1 MLTKF
6 FLKNQITLLFLL
18 FVVLVGG
25 LVSLFKLGKLEDPDF
40 TIKTA
45 LVVTVYPGAS
55 PYEVEQE
62 VTRKIEE
69 ACQSAAMVEKI
80 RSKSRANMSMV
91 YVDLYESVKA
101 SEIDQLWDILRRKV
115 EAVQKDLPDGV
126 LKSVVYDDYSD
137 VFGIFLA
144 VTGREMDVYQL
155 ERYAKFLKKE
165 LLLVDNVEKINLFG
179 ASDEAVYI
187 ELDPVK
193 AAELNIHPQK
203 IISAINSGNLVFT
216 GGAVETEDRRIRI
229 SGSTHF
235 KSVDEIGDVLIL
247 CGQDKLVKVK
257 DIAEIIREPE
267 RPVTPFMRYNSQ
279 ASIGIAVSA
288 KKDANVVEMGEA
300 VDRKIQTLLSNLPS
314 GIKVEGIYYQSD
326 FVKDSIK
333 KFGKNLGQ
341 SVFIVV
347 LVLFFS
353 MGLRPGLIIAT
364 NLILSI
370 AATFSAMLVMGIN
383 LHQISIAALIL
394 VMGMIVDNAI
404 VVAEGAQTDI
414 NNKGDRF
421 LSCMKSAGKNAFPLL
436 GATIIASLA
445 FMPIYLAPTN
455 MGEYVGSLFL
465 VVAVSLLFSWV
476 FAMTQ
481 TPLFSLY
488 LLVPKK
494 NFKENYSG
502 MIYDF
507 YRKVLNISFRYKK
520 ITLVIMFFILAAGI
534 FGFLRVPKNFF
545 ADSEKAQFF
554 VDYRRPE
561 GTKIQAVS
569 DDIKIFESW
578 LLKKEG
584 VKNFASSIGQGV
596 PRFAASITPR
606 SLNRSFAQIVVN
618 VDDHEKIDEMIKEIK
633 LWFNQNLPQ
642 GEAHLWKYI
651 SGPNGKYRIE
661 ARFTGPDPLV
671 LRELAGKARDIMY
684 KNKLTDSVTDDWREK
699 EMVYNVKYSPLKAKK
714 AGVEKDHFAAA
725 LLCATD
731 GLPVTQLRENDD
743 ILDIKLRYKNIS
755 PENISSVPVFGSFG
769 KSIPVLQAS
778 EDISPVFEDPV
789 VRRYNRTRVI
799 RAQCDPVPGVT
810 ADSVLKQIKPE
821 IEKIELPK
829 GYELEWGGEHERSK
843 VANKGVRQNLF
854 SCVLFMVVILVFLFN
869 SVKQTLIVILTIPF
883 AITGI
888 AAGLLFSGQP
898 FGFLPIIGAY
908 SLMGM
913 IIKNA
918 VVLIDEINIEI
929 REGTK
934 PYYAVKNASVNRLRP
949 VLLTSVTTILGMTPL
964 LQDALFI
971 SMAVTI
977 MSGLF
982 FGAVLT
988 LVLVPVLYL
997 LFYSIRYEKPAE
1009 TD

>member
-1 MLTKF
+1 
-6 FLKNQITLLFLL
+6 
-18 FVVLVGG
+18 
-25 LVSLFKLGKLEDPDF
+25 
-40 TIKTA
+40 
-45 LVVTVYPGAS
+45 
-55 PYEVEQE
+55 
-62 VTRKIEE
+62 
-69 ACQSAAMVEKI
+69 
-80 RSKSRANMSMV
+80 MSMV

-115 EAVQKDLPDGV
+115 EAVQNDLPKGV
-126 LKSVVYDDYSD
+126 LKPVVYDDYSD

-144 VTGREMDVYQL
+144 VTGEGMDVYQL
-155 ERYAKFLKKE
+155 ERYAEFLKKE
-165 LLLVDNVEKINLFG
+165 LLLVKNVEKINLFG
-179 ASDEAVYI
+179 VSDEALYI

-193 AAELNIHPQK
+193 AADFNIHPQK

-216 GGAVETEDRRIRI
+216 GGAVETDDKRIRI
-229 SGSTHF
+229 SGSQHF
-235 KSVDEIGDVLIL
+235 KSEDEIKNILIL
-247 CGQDKLVKVK
+247 CDKDKLVRLS
-257 DIAEIIREPE
+257 DIAEIKRESE
-267 RPVTPFMRYNSQ
+267 RPIQPFMRYNSKP
-279 ASIGIAVSA
+279 SIGIAVSA
-288 KKDANVVEMGEA
+288 KKNANVVEMGEA
-300 VDRKIQTLLSNLPS
+300 VSEKIEILLSNLPS
-314 GIKVEGIYYQSD
+314 GIKIEEIYYQSD

-333 KFGKNLGQ
+333 KFGKNLFQ

-353 MGLRPGLIIAT
+353 MGLRPGLIIAS

-404 VVAEGAQTDI
+404 VVAEGTQTDI
-414 NNKGDRF
+414 NTKTDKF
-421 LSCMKSAGKNAFPLL
+421 TSCIKSARKNSFPLL

-465 VVAVSLLFSWV
+465 VVAVSLFFSWV

-481 TPLFSLY
+481 TPFFSLY
-488 LLVPKK
+488 LLDPKK
-494 NFKENYSG
+494 EHKENYSG
-502 MIYDF
+502 FIYDF
-507 YRKVLNISFRYKK
+507 YKKILNITFRYKK
-520 ITLVIMFFILAAGI
+520 LTLIIMFFMLAAGV
-534 FGFLRVPKNFF
+534 FGFLKVPKNFF

-561 GTKIQAVS
+561 GTKIQSVS

-578 LLKKEG
+578 LLKKDG
-584 VKNFASSIGQGV
+584 VKNIASSIGQGV

-618 VDDHEKIDEMIKEIK
+618 VDDHKKIDEMIKEIK
-633 LWFNQNLPQ
+633 LWFKKNLPQ

-671 LRELAGKARDIMY
+671 LRDLAKKAREIMY

-699 EMVYNVKYSPLKAKK
+699 EMVYNLKYSPLKAKK

-731 GLPVTQLRENDD
+731 GLPVTQFRENDD
-743 ILDIKLRYKNIS
+743 ILNIKLKYKDIS
-755 PENISSVPVFGSFG
+755 PQNISSVPVFGSLG
-769 KSIPVLQAS
+769 KSIPILQAS
-778 EDISPVFEDPV
+778 EDISHEFEDPV

-799 RAQCDPVPGVT
+799 RAQCDPVPGIT
-810 ADSVLKQIKPE
+810 ADTVLKQIRPE
-821 IEKIELPK
+821 IEKIKLPK
-829 GYELEWGGEHERSK
+829 GYELDWGGEHERSK

-888 AAGLLFSGQP
+888 AAGLLLSGQP
-898 FGFLPIIGAY
+898 FGFLPIIGFY

-913 IIKNA
+913 LIKNA
-918 VVLIDEINIEI
+918 IVLIDEINIEI
-929 REGTK
+929 REGKK
-934 PYYAVKNASVNRLRP
+934 PYFAVKNASVNRLRP

-964 LQDALFI
+964 LQDALFT

-997 LFYSIRYEKPAE
+997 LFYRIKYEASLLEK
-1009 TD
+1009 

>member
-6 FLKNQITLLFLL
+6 FLKNQITLLFVL
-18 FVVLVGG
+18 FVVLTGG
-25 LVSLFKLGKLEDPDF
+25 IVSLLKLGKLEDPDF

-45 LVVTVYPGAS
+45 LVVTIYPGAS

-69 ACQSAAMVEKI
+69 ACQSASMVEKI

-115 EAVQKDLPDGV
+115 EAVQADLPKDV

-144 VTGREMDVYQL
+144 VTGKEMDAYQL

-165 LLLVDNVEKINLFG
+165 LLLVKNVEKINLFG
-179 ASDEAVYI
+179 GSNKAIYI

-193 AAELNIHPQK
+193 AKELNIHPQQ
-203 IISAINSGNLVFT
+203 IINAVNSSNFVFT
-216 GGAVETEDRRIRI
+216 GGAVETDVKRIRV
-229 SGSTHF
+229 SGSSHF
-235 KSVDEIGDVLIL
+235 KSREEIGEVLIL
-247 CGQDKLVKVK
+247 CGKDKFVRLK
-257 DIAEIIREPE
+257 DIAEIKREPE
-267 RPVTPFMRYNSQ
+267 SPMPPFMRYNSKP
-279 ASIGIAVSA
+279 SIGIAVSA
-288 KKDANVVEMGEA
+288 KQNANVVEMGEA
-300 VDRKIQTLLSNLPS
+300 VNKKLETLLSNLPS
-314 GIKVEGIYYQSD
+314 GIKIEGIYYQSD

-341 SVFIVV
+341 SVFIVT

-353 MGLRPGLIIAT
+353 MGLRSGLIIAS

-370 AATFSAMLVMGIN
+370 AATFCAMLAMGIN

-404 VVAEGAQTDI
+404 VVAEGVQTNI
-414 NNKGDRF
+414 NIKADKF
-421 LSCMKSAGKNAFPLL
+421 TSCLHSAGKNAFPLL

-465 VVAVSLLFSWV
+465 VVAVSLIFSWV

-488 LLVPKK
+488 LLHPKK
-494 NFKENYSG
+494 GHKENYSG
-502 MIYDF
+502 FVYDF
-507 YRKVLNISFRYKK
+507 YRKVLGISFRYKK
-520 ITLVIMFFILAAGI
+520 LTLFFMIFMLAAGV
-534 FGFLRVPKNFF
+534 FGFFKVPKNFF

-561 GTKIQAVS
+561 GTKIEAVS
-569 DDIKIFESW
+569 KDIKIFESW
-578 LLKKEG
+578 LLKKSG
-584 VKNFASSIGQGV
+584 VKNITSSIGQGV

-606 SLNRSFAQIVVN
+606 SLNRSFAQVVVN
-618 VDDHEKIDEMIKEIK
+618 VDDHKKIDEMIKEIK
-633 LWFNQNLPQ
+633 SWFKKNLPQ

-671 LRELAGKARDIMY
+671 LRRLAKKAREIMH
-684 KNKLTDSVTDDWREK
+684 KNKFTDSVTDDWREK
-699 EMVYNVKYSPLKAKK
+699 EMVYNLKYSPLKAKI
-714 AGVEKDHFAAA
+714 AGVEKQHFAAA

-731 GLPVTQLRENDD
+731 GLPITQFRENNEVLN
-743 ILDIKLRYKNIS
+743 IRLRYKNVS

-769 KSIPVLQAS
+769 KSIPILQAS
-778 EDISPVFEDPV
+778 EEISHKFEDPV

-799 RAQCDPVPGVT
+799 RAQCDPIPGVT
-810 ADSVLKQIKPE
+810 ADSVLKQIRPE
-821 IEKIELPK
+821 IEKIKLPK
-829 GYELEWGGEHERSK
+829 GYELDWGGENERSQI
-843 VANKGVRQNLF
+843 ANKGVRQNIF
-854 SCVLFMVVILVFLFN
+854 SCVLFMVIILVFLFN
-869 SVKQTLIVILTIPF
+869 SVKQTFIVILTIPF

-888 AAGLLFSGQP
+888 AAGLLLSGQP
-898 FGFLPIIGAY
+898 FGFLPIIGFY

-913 IIKNA
+913 LIKNA
-918 VVLIDEINIEI
+918 IVLIDEINIEI
-929 REGTK
+929 REGK
-934 PYYAVKNASVNRLRP
+934 QPFFAVKNASVNRLRP
-949 VLLTSVTTILGMTPL
+949 VILTSVTTILGMTPL
-964 LQDALFI
+964 LQDALFT

-997 LFYSIRYEKPAE
+997 LFYGIKYEKAS
-1009 TD
+1009 